1 MFFLYLFFSSLFSC
15 VLLFSSPFF
24 SVFLLSSL
32 LWSFLFFLIFFC
44 SSVYYFVHLFSSILF
59 LFFSSLFFSSQFFL
73 YKIFSDPSSCWWRC
87 WAEGSAS
94 VLPVQVAPFSMA
106 SVYISAITSMVSLRC
121 IIALFYELLMEVSM
135 WIETWYTWALTKI
148 PHTWDTQS
156 LNVFVTLRTKFLTFC
171 LIQNHLTMA
180 T

>member
-1 MFFLYLFFSSLFSC
+1 MFFFS
-15 VLLFSSPFF
+15 LLFSVILFPSQFF
-24 SVFLLSSL
+24 SFLFAFLFFCYLLCSVILFCSRVCSSL
-32 LWSFLFFLIFFC
+32 LCCSLLC
-44 SSVYYFVHLFSSILF
+44 SSLLFS
-59 LFFSSLFFSSQFFL
+59 
-73 YKIFSDPSSCWWRC
+73 KIFPDPFAQFPKLPNSCWWRC

-156 LNVFVTLRTKFLTFC
+156 LNVFVTLRTKFWTFC